1 MQGESEQRKGAV
13 LKVLLPRS
21 ATFNAAVRSESKS
34 NSMLRMEA
42 TLDAAPASP
51 PPRVAAAASPSNQ
64 S

>member
-34 NSMLRMEA
+34 NCLLRMA
-42 TLDAAPASP
+42 TTLDVVPASLP
-51 PPRVAAAASPSNQ
+51 QQVAAAA
-64 S
+64 